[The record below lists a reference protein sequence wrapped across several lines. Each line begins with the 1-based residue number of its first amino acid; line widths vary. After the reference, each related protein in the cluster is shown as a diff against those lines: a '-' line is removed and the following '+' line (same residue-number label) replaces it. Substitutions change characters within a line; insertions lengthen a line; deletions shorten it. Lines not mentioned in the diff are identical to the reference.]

1 MDFVFIFFEKYSFLK
16 TKFLF
21 DIIKRMSKTYV
32 NVNYFNNV
40 NTNYIDNEFMLIIC
54 FIT

>member
-21 DIIKRMSKTYV
+21 DIIKHMSKTYV